1 MRIREVLA
9 RDLTRTAR
17 RVSEARGWGEPP
29 RLHLEAGSGPDFGD
43 LTCNLPLAWSR
54 SAGCPSRPLAEAL
67 LEALPA
73 RPWWREVRLEGPG
86 FLNFFLSPVGLQAV
100 VLDVLRRGSRCLQT
114 GEGQGREVLVP
125 RLRTL
130 PRTLEQGGQFLDWE
144 ARARLLEASGFRVLR
159 EDREPEPAPPVRLVG
174 QKSARP
180 WTFSRLLET
189 LGQPVLVFLL
199 LDRPGLLDL
208 DQAHD
213 PTLANPAQK
222 VLYAGTRTRGLAK
235 MAADQGFAPGR
246 PVMRSDLEALGTP
259 QEFGLARALEE
270 LPWTAARAAA
280 QGRPRLLTARAVALA
295 DLFHAYYNHERILG
309 APPAVTRARL
319 ALTQAIQEGLEAALA
334 VLGLQSPERRA

>member
-1 MRIREVLA
+1 MRIREALA

-17 RVSEARGWGEPP
+17 RLSEARGWGEPP
-29 RLHLEAGSGPDFGD
+29 RLHLEAGSEPDFGD
-43 LTCNLPLAWSR
+43 LSCNLPLVWSR
-54 SAGCPSRPLAEAL
+54 SAGCPARPLAGAL
-67 LEALPA
+67 LEALPE

-100 VLDVLRRGSRCLQT
+100 IMDVLRRGARCLQT

-125 RLRTL
+125 GFRAL
-130 PRTLEQGGQFLDWE
+130 PQTLEQGSRVLDWE

-159 EDREPEPAPPVRLVG
+159 EDRESEPAPPVRLVG

-180 WTFSRLLET
+180 WTFPRLLET
-189 LGQPVLVFLL
+189 FGQPVLGFLL

-208 DQAHD
+208 DQACD
-213 PTLANPAQK
+213 PTLDNPAQK
-222 VLYAGTRTRGLAK
+222 VLYAGTRTRGLEK

-246 PVMRSDLEALGTP
+246 PVMRSDLKALGTP

-280 QGRPRLLTARAVALA
+280 QGRPRLLTAWAVALA

-319 ALTQAIQEGLEAALA
+319 ALVQAVQEGLEAALA
-334 VLGLQSPERRA
+334 VLGLRSPERRA